1 MNSAQ
6 GPGRGQPPSAGL
18 NRNEAAERRAN
29 LPPATYKA
37 AGAGAQHLQ
46 GAPVTYQYQQA
57 PAGRGGPTTFQYQ
70 QAPLAPTSSY
80 APPPSAS
87 HGGEVREVLKKDA
100 KDDPLRAASGSLQ
113 GHGLTVVSNPQLTAK
128 PMPQVQYKPAPGS
141 GVDPNRVRKF
151 P

>member
-6 GPGRGQPPSAGL
+6 GPGRGQPTSGGL
-18 NRNEAAERRAN
+18 TRNEAAERRAN

-70 QAPLAPTSSY
+70 Q
-80 APPPSAS
+80 
-87 HGGEVREVLKKDA
+87 R
-100 KDDPLRAASGSLQ
+100 RR
-113 GHGLTVVSNPQLTAK
+113 PQLLRMLLHYRQAMVEMLEK
-128 PMPQVQYKPAPGS
+128 P
-141 GVDPNRVRKF
+141 
-151 P
+151 